1 MLGFGLTALA
11 EFIPLPEN
19 QFIDWSII
27 AVLLPW
33 NLMAVLILFFGKKFM
48 TIPRLG
54 YVKFGEKRKK
64 TRWRLFLFLIVNI
77 GIAFL
82 LPAFIMSGFLSSF
95 PLNILIEATLIGIL
109 FITLPISILGVL
121 LDFYRLLIYAL
132 FSGLGFFFTELSYS
146 VVGEPFDVLLSFGS
160 IGIVIIIIG
169 IVYLVRFIRRYPL
182 NKR

>member
-1 MLGFGLTALA
+1 MLGFGLTAFA

-19 QFIDWSII
+19 QFIDWAII

-33 NLMAVLILFFGKKFM
+33 NLMAVLMLFFGKKYI

-64 TRWRLFLFLIVNI
+64 TRWRLFMFLIVNI
-77 GIAFL
+77 VVAFM
-82 LPAFIMSGFLSSF
+82 LPVFIISGFLSSLPF
-95 PLNILIEATLIGIL
+95 NILIQAILIGVL
-109 FITLPISILGVL
+109 FITLPLSILGIL

-132 FSGLGFFFTELSYS
+132 FSGLGFFFTELSYLG
-146 VVGEPFDVLLSFGS
+146 VGEPFDVLLSFGS
-160 IGIVIIIIG
+160 IGIIIIIIG
-169 IVYLVRFIRRYPL
+169 TAYLVRFMHRYPL